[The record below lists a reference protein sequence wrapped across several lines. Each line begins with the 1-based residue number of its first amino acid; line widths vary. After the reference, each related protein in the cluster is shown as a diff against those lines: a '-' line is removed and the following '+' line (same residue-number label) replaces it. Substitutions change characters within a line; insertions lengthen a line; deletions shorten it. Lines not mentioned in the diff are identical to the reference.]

1 MCSLWSIIIDCKE
14 LIVKDDNYMNK
25 LILSLIVFVFGISL
39 VGSAQDIRFSQFYA
53 NKLYLNPALAG
64 SSDHGNISLNYR
76 NQWPNLDLPFVSYS
90 FSYDNFVPSINGG
103 LGLLVMQD
111 DQGNGAIKTTT
122 FSGAYSFYLRVNND
136 LVFRPAIQAAL
147 MQKKLELKGLIFP
160 DQIDPIYGNIYEH
173 FGAGDPNNR
182 SWNRLDLSL
191 GVIAYY
197 KNYYFGAAASH
208 VNQPNLSF
216 DDLEGQLN
224 AKYTF
229 HAGAEFNLSG
239 RLQGNGLVLAPAL
252 LFQKQG
258 EFTQMNYGMY
268 VSKSSLVFGFWF
280 NQNFQLNYDAV
291 ILMAG
296 VVTDRFK
303 LAYSYD
309 YTITQLVQ
317 TNTGAHELS
326 FSFPLVFEKRKRRR
340 RPNRV
345 RHPQF

>member
-1 MCSLWSIIIDCKE
+1 
-14 LIVKDDNYMNK
+14 MNK
-25 LILSLIVFVFGISL
+25 LILSLIIFVFGISL

-76 NQWPNLDLPFVSYS
+76 NQWPNLDYPYVSYS
-90 FSYDNFVPSINGG
+90 FSYDNFFSGINGG

-111 DQGNGAIKTTT
+111 DQGDGAITTT
-122 FSGAYSFYLRVNND
+122 SFAGAYSFYLRINDD
-136 LVFRPAIQAAL
+136 LVFRPAIQASVI
-147 MQKKLELKGLIFP
+147 QKKLNFKNLIFP
-160 DQIDPIYGNIYEH
+160 DQVSPIYGDVFPHNST
-173 FGAGDPNNR
+173 GDPSNR
-182 SWNRLDLSL
+182 SWNGMDFSV
-191 GVIAYY
+191 GVMAYY

-208 VNQPNLSF
+208 INQPNLSF
-216 DDLEGQLN
+216 DDFEDDQLN

-239 RLQGNGLVLAPAL
+239 RLEGNGLVLAPAL

-296 VVTDRFK
+296 IVTDRFK

>member
-1 MCSLWSIIIDCKE
+1 
-14 LIVKDDNYMNK
+14 MNK
-25 LILSLIVFVFGISL
+25 LIISLIVFVFGISL

-64 SSDHGNISLNYR
+64 SSDHGNVSLNYR

-90 FSYDNFVPSINGG
+90 FSYDNFFSGINGG

-136 LVFRPAIQAAL
+136 LVFRPAIQTSVIH
-147 MQKKLELKGLIFP
+147 KKLDLKDLTFP
-160 DQIDPIYGNIYEH
+160 DQIDPIYGDIFH
-173 FGAGDPNNR
+173 HDVSGDPNSR
-182 SWNRLDLSL
+182 SWNKLDFSL
-191 GVIAYY
+191 GLIAYY
-197 KNYYFGAAASH
+197 KNYYLGAAASH
-208 VNQPNLSF
+208 INQPNLSF
-216 DDLEGQLN
+216 DDFDNGQLN

-239 RLQGNGLVLAPAL
+239 RLYNNGLVLAPAL

-268 VSKSSLVFGFWF
+268 LSKSSLVFGFWF

-296 VVTDRFK
+296 IVTDRFK
-303 LAYSYD
+303 FAYSYD

-326 FSFPLVFEKRKRRR
+326 FSFPLVIEKRKRRR
-340 RPNRV
+340 NPNRV

>member
-1 MCSLWSIIIDCKE
+1 
-14 LIVKDDNYMNK
+14 MNK
-25 LILSLIVFVFGISL
+25 LILSLIFFVFGVSF

-64 SSDHGNISLNYR
+64 SSDHANISLNYR

-90 FSYDNFVPSINGG
+90 FSYDNFVPVINGG

-136 LVFRPAIQAAL
+136 LVFRPAIQAAVI
-147 MQKKLELKGLIFP
+147 QKKLDLSNLTFP
-160 DQIDPIYGNIYEH
+160 DQIDPIYGDVFPHN
-173 FGAGDPNNR
+173 AMADPNNR
-182 SWNRLDLSL
+182 SWNKMDFSL
-191 GVIAYY
+191 GVMAYY

-229 HAGAEFNLSG
+229 HAGAQFNLSG
-239 RLQGNGLVLAPAL
+239 SLQANGLVLAPAL

-258 EFTQMNYGMY
+258 EFTQMNYGLY
-268 VSKSSLVFGFWF
+268 LSKSSLVFGFWF

-296 VVTDRFK
+296 IVTDRFK

-326 FSFPLVFEKRKRRR
+326 FSFPLVIEKRKRRR

>member
-1 MCSLWSIIIDCKE
+1 
-14 LIVKDDNYMNK
+14 MNK
-25 LILSLIVFVFGISL
+25 LILSIIFFVFGISL
-39 VGSAQDIRFSQFYA
+39 IGRAQDIRFSQFYA

-64 SSDHGNISLNYR
+64 SSDHANLSLNYR
-76 NQWPNLDLPFVSYS
+76 NQWPNLDYPYVSYS
-90 FSYDNFVPSINGG
+90 VSYDNFFSGLNGG
-103 LGLLVMQD
+103 LGFLVMQD
-111 DQGNGAIKTTT
+111 DQGDGAITTT
-122 FSGAYSFYLRVNND
+122 SFSGAYSFFLRINNE
-136 LVFRPAIQAAL
+136 LVFRPAIQASVI
-147 MQKKLELKGLIFP
+147 QKKLNFKDLRFP
-160 DQIDPIYGNIYEH
+160 DQISPIYGDVFPHNTS
-173 FGAGDPNNR
+173 GDPSNR
-182 SWNRLDLSL
+182 SWNGMDFSV
-191 GVIAYY
+191 GIMAYY

-216 DDLEGQLN
+216 DDFEDDQLN

-229 HAGAEFNLSG
+229 HAGAEFALSG
-239 RLQGNGLVLAPAL
+239 QTRGNGLVLSPAL

-296 VVTDRFK
+296 IVTDRFK
-303 LAYSYD
+303 LAYSFD
-309 YTITQLVQ
+309 YTITKLVQ

-326 FSFPLVFEKRKRRR
+326 FSFPLAFEKRKRRR

-345 RHPQF
+345 RYPQF

>member
-1 MCSLWSIIIDCKE
+1 
-14 LIVKDDNYMNK
+14 MNK
-25 LILSLIVFVFGISL
+25 LILSIIFFVFGISL

-64 SSDHGNISLNYR
+64 SSDHANVSLNYR
-76 NQWPNLDLPFVSYS
+76 NQWPNLDYPYVSYS
-90 FSYDNFVPSINGG
+90 FSYDNFFPGLNGG

-111 DQGNGAIKTTT
+111 DQGDGAITTT
-122 FSGAYSFYLRVNND
+122 SFAGAYSFYLRVND
-136 LVFRPAIQAAL
+136 ELVFRPAIQASL
-147 MQKKLELKGLIFP
+147 IQKKLDFKNLIFP
-160 DQIDPIYGNIYEH
+160 DQVSPIYGDVFPHNTS
-173 FGAGDPNNR
+173 GDPSNR
-182 SWNRLDLSL
+182 SWNGMDFSV
-191 GVIAYY
+191 GVMAYY

-216 DDLEGQLN
+216 DDFEDDQLN

-229 HAGAEFNLSG
+229 HAGAEFALSG
-239 RLQGNGLVLAPAL
+239 STRGNGLVLAPAL

-268 VSKSSLVFGFWF
+268 LSKSSLVFGFWF

-296 VVTDRFK
+296 IVTDRFK

-326 FSFPLVFEKRKRRR
+326 FSFPLVIEKRKKRR

>member
-1 MCSLWSIIIDCKE
+1 MF
-14 LIVKDDNYMNK
+14 
-25 LILSLIVFVFGISL
+25 FVFGISS

-64 SSDHGNISLNYR
+64 SSDHANVSLNYR

-90 FSYDNFVPSINGG
+90 VSYDNFFSSINGG
-103 LGLLVMQD
+103 LGLLIMQD
-111 DQGNGAIKTTT
+111 DQANGAIKTTT

-136 LVFRPAIQAAL
+136 LVFRPAIQAAVI
-147 MQKKLELKGLIFP
+147 QKKLDLKDLVFP
-160 DQIDPIYGNIYEH
+160 DEINPIYGKTADLIHN
-173 FGAGDPNNR
+173 ANGDPNNR
-182 SWNRLDLSL
+182 SWNRMDFTV
-191 GVIAYY
+191 GVMAYY
-197 KNYYFGAAASH
+197 KNYYFGAVASH
-208 VNQPNLSF
+208 INQPNLSF
-216 DDLEGQLN
+216 DDFEDDQLN

-229 HAGAEFNLSG
+229 HAGAQFNLSG
-239 RLQGNGLVLAPAL
+239 SLQANGLVLAPAL

-258 EFTQMNYGMY
+258 EFTQMNYGLY
-268 VSKSSLVFGFWF
+268 LSKSSLVFGFWF

-296 VVTDRFK
+296 IVTDRFK

-326 FSFPLVFEKRKRRR
+326 FSFPLVIEKRKRRR